1 MTVKGNRMTRP
12 PLGST
17 MRLIRPAPNVLGFYD
32 GRVEGVRIWPD
43 EPNWLDDGA
52 YTLGICTYA
61 IVDGSQALVYDT
73 HISPAHARF
82 IRHTLDGMG
91 VTSIRVVLSH
101 WHDDH
106 IAGNEVFQDCEIIAN
121 SLTASALERGRAEI
135 EGGNPP
141 IRPLVLPNRTFENS
155 LSLTVGAIPV
165 ELRQVE
171 IHSHDGTVLLMPD
184 AGLLLAGDT
193 LEDSITYVS
202 EPERLEEHLIDLERM
217 SGWGFDRIL
226 PNHGSLE
233 TIKAG
238 GYDRS
243 FIAATEAYLRKL
255 LACRQDP
262 DLAKQDLK
270 TFGADMFATT
280 AVQYFA
286 PYEPVHRQNV
296 EAVIKTKRR

>member
-1 MTVKGNRMTRP
+1 
-12 PLGST
+12 
-17 MRLIRPAPNVLGFYD
+17 MRLVRPAPNVLGFYD
-32 GRVEGVRIWPD
+32 GRVDGVRIWSD

-73 HISPAHARF
+73 HISLPHARF
-82 IRHTLDGMG
+82 IRRTLEQMG

-106 IAGNEVFQDCEIIAN
+106 IAGNEVFQDCEIVAN
-121 SLTASALERGRAEI
+121 RLTASALERGRAEI

-141 IRPLVLPNRTFENS
+141 IKPLVLPNRMFEDS
-155 LSLTVGAIPV
+155 LSLAVGAIPI

-202 EPERLEEHLIDLERM
+202 EPERLAEHLIDLSRM
-217 SGWGFDRIL
+217 ASWQFDRIL
-226 PNHGSLE
+226 PNHGSLQAIE
-233 TIKAG
+233 AG

-243 FIAATEAYLRKL
+243 LIAATQAYIRKL
-255 LACRQDP
+255 LACRHAP
-262 DLAKQDLK
+262 DLARQDLK
-270 TFGADMFATT
+270 TFGADIFAAT
-280 AVQYFA
+280 ATEYFA
-286 PYEPVHRQNV
+286 PYEAVHRQNV
-296 EAVIKTKRR
+296 AAALAAGNR

>member
-1 MTVKGNRMTRP
+1 MAKR

-17 MRLIRPAPNVLGFYD
+17 MRLVRPAPNVLGFYD
-32 GRVEGVRIWPD
+32 GRIDGVRIWSD
-43 EPNWLDDGA
+43 GPNWLDDGA

-61 IVDGSQALVYDT
+61 IVDGPQALVYDT
-73 HISPAHARF
+73 HISLPHARF
-82 IRHTLDGMG
+82 IRRTLEDMG

-121 SLTASALERGRAEI
+121 RLTASALERGRTEI
-135 EGGNPP
+135 EAGDPP
-141 IRPLVLPNRTFENS
+141 IRPLILPNRLFENS
-155 LSLTVGAIPV
+155 LSLTVGTIPV

-193 LEDSITYVS
+193 LEDSVTYVS
-202 EPERLEEHLIDLERM
+202 EPEQLPEHLVDLERM
-217 SGWGFDRIL
+217 AGWRFDRIL

-233 TIKAG
+233 TIEAG

-243 FIAATEAYLRKL
+243 FITATQAYVRKL
-255 LACRQDP
+255 LGCRHDP
-262 DLAKQDLK
+262 DLVRQDLK
-270 TFGADMFATT
+270 TFGADMFATG
-280 AVQYFA
+280 AVRYFA
-286 PYEPVHRQNV
+286 PYEAVHRQNV
-296 EAVIKTKRR
+296 EAVVAANAR

>member
-1 MTVKGNRMTRP
+1 MTRP
-12 PLGST
+12 SLGST
-17 MRLIRPAPNVLGFYD
+17 MRLVRPAPNVLGFYD
-32 GRVEGVRIWPD
+32 GRVDGVRIWSD

-73 HISPAHARF
+73 HISLPHARF
-82 IRHTLDGMG
+82 IRWTLEEMG

-121 SLTASALERGRAEI
+121 RLTASALERGRAEI

-141 IRPLVLPNRTFENS
+141 IRPLVLPNSIFENN
-155 LSLTVGAIPV
+155 LHLTVGAIPV

-202 EPERLEEHLIDLERM
+202 EPERLAEHLVELERM
-217 SGWGFDRIL
+217 AGWQFDRIL
-226 PNHGSLE
+226 PNHGSFE
-233 TIKAG
+233 AIEAG
-238 GYDRS
+238 GYDKS
-243 FIAATEAYLRKL
+243 FITATRAYVNKL
-255 LACRQDP
+255 LACRHEP

-280 AVQYFA
+280 AVEYFE
-286 PYEPVHRQNV
+286 PYEAVHRQNV
-296 EAVIKTKRR
+296 EAVLTAKSQ

>member
-1 MTVKGNRMTRP
+1 MTRP
-12 PLGST
+12 LLGST
-17 MRLIRPAPNVLGFYD
+17 MRLVRPAPNVIGFYD
-32 GRVEGVRIWPD
+32 GRVDGIRIWSD

-73 HISPAHARF
+73 HISLPHARF
-82 IRHTLDGMG
+82 IRRTLEEMG

-121 SLTASALERGRAEI
+121 RLTASALERGRAEI

-141 IRPLVLPNRTFENS
+141 IKPLVLPNRMFEDS
-155 LSLTVGAIPV
+155 LSLAVGAIPI

-193 LEDSITYVS
+193 LEDSVTYVS
-202 EPERLEEHLIDLERM
+202 EPERLAEHLIDLSRM
-217 SGWGFDRIL
+217 TGWQFDRIL
-226 PNHGSLE
+226 PNHGSFE
-233 TIKAG
+233 AIEAG

-243 FIAATEAYLRKL
+243 LIAATEAYIRKL
-255 LACRQDP
+255 LACRHAP
-262 DLAKQDLK
+262 DLARQDLK
-270 TFGADMFATT
+270 TFGADIFATT
-280 AVQYFA
+280 AAEYFA
-286 PYEPVHRQNV
+286 PYEAVHRQNV
-296 EAVIKTKRR
+296 EAVVAAKSR

>member
-1 MTVKGNRMTRP
+1 MTRP
-12 PLGST
+12 SLGST
-17 MRLIRPAPNVLGFYD
+17 MRLVRPAPNVVGFYD
-32 GRVEGVRIWPD
+32 GRLDGVRIWSE

-73 HISPAHARF
+73 HISLPHARLV
-82 IRHTLDGMG
+82 RRTLEEMG

-106 IAGNEVFQDCEIIAN
+106 IAGNEVFHDCEIIAN
-121 SLTASALERGRAEI
+121 RLTASALERGRAEI

-141 IRPLVLPNRTFENS
+141 IRPLVLPNRIFDNN
-155 LSLTVGAIPV
+155 LHLTVGAIPV

-202 EPERLEEHLIDLERM
+202 EPERLAEHLIDLERM
-217 SGWGFDRIL
+217 AGWRFDRIL
-226 PNHGSLE
+226 PNHGSCE
-233 TIKAG
+233 TIAAG

-243 FIAATEAYLRKL
+243 LIAATQAYVRKL
-255 LACRQDP
+255 LACRQEP
-262 DLAKQDLK
+262 DLAKQDLR
-270 TFGADMFATT
+270 TFGADMFAST
-280 AVQYFA
+280 AVEYFA
-286 PYEPVHRQNV
+286 PYEAVHRQNV
-296 EAVIKTKRR
+296 EAVLAAKG

>member
-1 MTVKGNRMTRP
+1 MTRP
-12 PLGST
+12 LLGST
-17 MRLIRPAPNVLGFYD
+17 MRLVRPAPNVIGFYD
-32 GRVEGVRIWPD
+32 GRVDGIRIWSD

-73 HISPAHARF
+73 HISLPHARF
-82 IRHTLDGMG
+82 IRRTLEEMG
-91 VTSIRVVLSH
+91 VTSICVVLSH

-121 SLTASALERGRAEI
+121 RLTASALERGRAEI

-141 IRPLVLPNRTFENS
+141 IKPLVLPNRMFEDS
-155 LSLTVGAIPV
+155 LSLAVGAIPI

-193 LEDSITYVS
+193 LEDSVTYVS
-202 EPERLEEHLIDLERM
+202 EPERLAEHLVDLDRM
-217 SGWGFDRIL
+217 SGWQFDRIL
-226 PNHGSLE
+226 PNHGSFE
-233 TIKAG
+233 AIEAG

-243 FIAATEAYLRKL
+243 LIAATEAYIRKL
-255 LACRQDP
+255 LACPHDP
-262 DLAKQDLK
+262 DLARQDLK
-270 TFGADMFATT
+270 TFGADMFAAT
-280 AVQYFA
+280 AAEYFA
-286 PYEPVHRQNV
+286 PYEAVHRQNV
-296 EAVIKTKRR
+296 AAVVAAKSR

>member
-1 MTVKGNRMTRP
+1 MTRP

-17 MRLIRPAPNVLGFYD
+17 MRLVHPAPNVLGFYD
-32 GRVEGVRIWPD
+32 GRVDGVRIWSD

-73 HISPAHARF
+73 HISLAHARF
-82 IRHTLDGMG
+82 IRRTLEEVG

-106 IAGNEVFQDCEIIAN
+106 IAGNEVFKDCEIIAN
-121 SLTASALERGRAEI
+121 SLTASALGRGRAGI
-135 EGGNPP
+135 ESGNPP
-141 IRPLVLPNRTFENS
+141 IRPLVLPDRTFDDS

-202 EPERLEEHLIDLERM
+202 EPEHLEEHLIDLERM
-217 SGWGFDRIL
+217 ASWVFDRIL
-226 PNHGSLE
+226 PNHGSFE
-233 TIKAG
+233 AIEAG

-243 FIAATEAYLRKL
+243 FITATEAYVRRL

-262 DLAKQDLK
+262 GLSQAGSEDL
-270 TFGADMFATT
+270 
-280 AVQYFA
+280 
-286 PYEPVHRQNV
+286 
-296 EAVIKTKRR
+296 RRRHVFNHGG

>member
-1 MTVKGNRMTRP
+1 MTRP
-12 PLGST
+12 TLGST
-17 MRLIRPAPNVLGFYD
+17 MRLLHPAPNILGFYD
-32 GRVEGVRIWPD
+32 GRVDGVRIWSD

-73 HISPAHARF
+73 HISLPHARF
-82 IRHTLDGMG
+82 VRRTLEEMG

-106 IAGNEVFQDCEIIAN
+106 IAGNEVFEDCEIIAN
-121 SLTASALERGRAEI
+121 RLTASALERGRADI

-141 IRPLVLPNRTFENS
+141 IRPLVLPNKTFENS

-184 AGLLLAGDT
+184 RGLLLAGDT
-193 LEDSITYVS
+193 LEDAITYVS
-202 EPERLEEHLIDLERM
+202 EPERLNEHLIDLERM
-217 SGWGFDRIL
+217 AGWQFERIL

-233 TIKAG
+233 TIEAG
-238 GYDRS
+238 GYDGS
-243 FIAATEAYLRKL
+243 LIAATQAYVRKL

-262 DLAKQDLK
+262 GLAGQDLK

-280 AVQYFA
+280 AVEYFA
-286 PYEPVHRQNV
+286 PYEAVHRQNV
-296 EAVIKTKRR
+296 EAVIAADAS

>member
-1 MTVKGNRMTRP
+1 MTKP
-12 PLGST
+12 SLGST
-17 MRLIRPAPNVLGFYD
+17 MRLVRPAPNVLGFYD
-32 GRVEGVRIWPD
+32 GRIDGVRIWSE

-61 IVDGSQALVYDT
+61 IVDGSHALVYDT
-73 HISPAHARF
+73 HISLPHARY
-82 IRHTLDGMG
+82 IRRTLEEMG

-106 IAGNEVFQDCEIIAN
+106 IAGNEVFKDCEIIAN
-121 SLTASALERGRAEI
+121 RLTAAALERGRVDI

-141 IRPLVLPNRTFENS
+141 IKPLVLPNSMFENS
-155 LSLTVGAIPV
+155 LSLTVGSIPI

-171 IHSHDGTVLLMPD
+171 IHSRDGTVLLMPD

-193 LEDSITYVS
+193 LEDSVTYVS
-202 EPERLEEHLIDLERM
+202 EPARLNEHLVDLERM
-217 SGWGFDRIL
+217 AGWRFDRIL

-233 TIKAG
+233 AIEAG

-243 FIAATEAYLRKL
+243 FIAATETYVRKL

-262 DLAKQDLK
+262 DLAKQDLR
-270 TFGADMFATT
+270 TFGADIFATT
-280 AVQYFA
+280 ATEYFE
-286 PYEPVHRQNV
+286 PYEAVHRQNV
-296 EAVIKTKRR
+296 EAVIAANGQ

>member
-1 MTVKGNRMTRP
+1 
-12 PLGST
+12 
-17 MRLIRPAPNVLGFYD
+17 MRLVRPAPNVLGFYD
-32 GRVEGVRIWPD
+32 GRLDGVRIWSH

-61 IVDGSQALVYDT
+61 IVDGPQALVYDT
-73 HISPAHARF
+73 HISLPHARF
-82 IRHTLDGMG
+82 IRKTLEDMG

-121 SLTASALERGRAEI
+121 ALTASALERGRADI

-141 IRPLVLPNRTFENS
+141 IKPLVLPNRIFEGS
-155 LSLTVGAIPV
+155 LALTVGAIPI

-193 LEDSITYVS
+193 LEDSVTYVS
-202 EPERLEEHLIDLERM
+202 EPERLGEHLIDLERM
-217 SGWGFDRIL
+217 AGWEFDRIL
-226 PNHGSLE
+226 PNHGSFE
-233 TIKAG
+233 AIQAG

-243 FIAATEAYLRKL
+243 FIAATQGYVRKL
-255 LACRQDP
+255 IACRHDP

-270 TFGADMFATT
+270 TFGAEMFATT
-280 AVQYFA
+280 AVEYFA

-296 EAVIKTKRR
+296 EAVVAAKSR

>member
-1 MTVKGNRMTRP
+1 MTRP
-12 PLGST
+12 SLAST
-17 MRLIRPAPNVLGFYD
+17 MRLVRPAPNVLGFYD
-32 GRVEGVRIWPD
+32 GRVDGVRIWSD

-73 HISPAHARF
+73 HISLPHARF
-82 IRHTLDGMG
+82 IRWTLEEMG

-121 SLTASALERGRAEI
+121 RLTASALERGRAEI

-141 IRPLVLPNRTFENS
+141 IRPLVLPNSIFENN
-155 LSLTVGAIPV
+155 LHLTVGAIPV

-202 EPERLEEHLIDLERM
+202 EPERLAEHLVELERM
-217 SGWGFDRIL
+217 AGWQFDRIL
-226 PNHGSLE
+226 PNHGSFE
-233 TIKAG
+233 AIEAG
-238 GYDRS
+238 GYDKS
-243 FIAATEAYLRKL
+243 FITATRAYVNKL
-255 LACRQDP
+255 LACRHEP

-280 AVQYFA
+280 AVEYFE
-286 PYEPVHRQNV
+286 PYEAVHRQNV
-296 EAVIKTKRR
+296 EAVLTAKSQ

>member
-1 MTVKGNRMTRP
+1 MAGKQMTKR

-17 MRLIRPAPNVLGFYD
+17 MRLVRPAPNVLGFYD
-32 GRVEGVRIWPD
+32 GRIDGVRIWSD
-43 EPNWLDDGA
+43 GPNWLDDGA

-61 IVDGSQALVYDT
+61 IVDGPQALVYDT
-73 HISPAHARF
+73 HISLPHARF
-82 IRHTLDGMG
+82 IRRTLEDMG

-121 SLTASALERGRAEI
+121 RLTASALERGRTEI
-135 EGGNPP
+135 EASDPP
-141 IRPLVLPNRTFENS
+141 IRPLTLPNRLFENS
-155 LSLTVGAIPV
+155 LSFTVGTIPV

-193 LEDSITYVS
+193 LEDSVTYVS
-202 EPERLEEHLIDLERM
+202 EPEQLPEHLVDLERM
-217 SGWGFDRIL
+217 VGWQFDRIL

-233 TIKAG
+233 TIEAG

-243 FIAATEAYLRKL
+243 LITATQAYVRKL
-255 LACRQDP
+255 LDCRHDP
-262 DLAKQDLK
+262 DLARQDLK
-270 TFGADMFATT
+270 TFGADMFATG
-280 AVQYFA
+280 AVRYFA
-286 PYEPVHRQNV
+286 PYETVHRQNV
-296 EAVIKTKRR
+296 EAVVAANVR

>member
-1 MTVKGNRMTRP
+1 MTRP
-12 PLGST
+12 SLGST
-17 MRLIRPAPNVLGFYD
+17 MRLVRPAPNVLGFYD
-32 GRVEGVRIWPD
+32 GRVDGVRIWSD

-61 IVDGSQALVYDT
+61 IVDRSQALVYDT
-73 HISPAHARF
+73 HISLPHARF
-82 IRHTLDGMG
+82 IRWTLEEMG

-121 SLTASALERGRAEI
+121 RLTASALERGRAEI

-141 IRPLVLPNRTFENS
+141 IRPLVLPNSIFENN
-155 LSLTVGAIPV
+155 LHLTVGAIPV

-202 EPERLEEHLIDLERM
+202 EPERLAEHLVELERM
-217 SGWGFDRIL
+217 AGWQFDRIL
-226 PNHGSLE
+226 PNHGSFE
-233 TIKAG
+233 AIEAG
-238 GYDRS
+238 GYDKS
-243 FIAATEAYLRKL
+243 FITATRAYVNKL
-255 LACRQDP
+255 LACRHEP

-280 AVQYFA
+280 AVEYFE
-286 PYEPVHRQNV
+286 PYEAVHRQNV
-296 EAVIKTKRR
+296 EAVLTAKSQ